1 MPRILGVDPGSRLAG
16 FGIIDL
22 IGSSV
27 RHVAHGT
34 LRLGRSEALSPRLH
48 ALHAH
53 LAELIAEHRPTILVV
68 ERVFFGKNVHSLV
81 QLGQARGV
89 VLLAGEQAGLKLFE
103 YAPAEVKQAVGG
115 SGRAGKEQVSRM
127 VQILVGEQKLE
138 TLDASDALALA
149 ICHAHRSGGR
159 SADSQAS
166 ARRSRSLSASL
177 AHRWK

>member
-16 FGIIDL
+16 YGIIDL

-48 ALHAH
+48 ALHSN
-53 LAELIAEHRPTILVV
+53 LVELIAEHRPTVLVV

-89 VLLAGEQAGLKLFE
+89 VLLAGEQVGLKLFE
-103 YAPAEVKQAVGG
+103 YAPAEVKQAVAG
-115 SGRAGKEQVSRM
+115 SGRASKEQVSRM
-127 VQILVGEQKLE
+127 VQLLVGEQKLE

-149 ICHAHRSGGR
+149 ICHAHLTGGR
-159 SADSQAS
+159 SSEAPKRA
-166 ARRSRSLSASL
+166 SRSLSASL
-177 AHRWK
+177 VHRWK

>member
-16 FGIIDL
+16 YGIIDL
-22 IGSSV
+22 IGSNV

-53 LAELIAEHRPTILVV
+53 LAELIQEYRPTVLVV
-68 ERVFFGKNVHSLV
+68 ERVFFGKNVHSLI

-103 YAPAEVKQAVGG
+103 YAPTEVKQAVGG

-127 VQILVGEQKLE
+127 VQLLVGEQKLE

-149 ICHAHRSGGR
+149 ICHAHLAGGR
-159 SADSQAS
+159 SSAS
-166 ARRSRSLSASL
+166 PKRSSRSLSDAL
-177 AHRWK
+177 AHCWK

>member
-16 FGIIDL
+16 YGLIDL

-34 LRLGRSEALSPRLH
+34 LRLGHRELISPRLH
-48 ALHAH
+48 LLHSQ
-53 LAELIAEHRPTILVV
+53 LTELIAEHRPTVLVV

-103 YAPAEVKQAVGG
+103 YAPAEVKQVVSG
-115 SGRAGKEQVSRM
+115 SGRASKEQVSSC
-127 VQILVGEQKLE
+127 VQLLVGAQKLD

-149 ICHAHRSGGR
+149 ICHALSGGTR
-159 SADSQAS
+159 S
-166 ARRSRSLSASL
+166 SRSISASL
-177 AHRWK
+177 SHLYK